1 MKKCCYLS
9 AVPMRK
15 EASHRSEMVNQ
26 LLFGDLVDV
35 LTTEGDWD
43 LICSEYDNYEGWV
56 SSQQLKPV
64 MQGDIDIFDM
74 IANTEMWIHLGDK
87 KVLVPAGAQ
96 YNHRWATSDNND
108 KKAKKT
114 VIGVAEQFLGA
125 PYLWGGR
132 TKMGIDCS
140 GLSQVVFKI
149 CGKKLPRDAWQQAE
163 TGVEV
168 SLTESREGDLAFFA
182 NTAGRIVHVGIMDGC
197 GGIIHASGM
206 VRHDTIDE
214 HGIFNAERQEY
225 SHMLKCIK
233 RLEK

>member
-1 MKKCCYLS
+1 MKKRCYLS

-35 LTTEGDWD
+35 LITECDWD
-43 LICSEYDNYEGWV
+43 MVRSEYDSYEGWV
-56 SSQQLKPV
+56 SSQQLTPV
-64 MQGDIDIFDM
+64 MQSDNELFDR
-74 IANTEMWIHLGDK
+74 IANTETWIHFDNR
-87 KVLVPAGAQ
+87 KVLVPSGAS
-96 YNHRWATSDNND
+96 YNHLWAETDNGDEKKMSDVVSV
-108 KKAKKT
+108 AK
-114 VIGVAEQFLGA
+114 EFLGA

-140 GLSQVVFKI
+140 GLSQVVYKI

-168 SLTESREGDLAFFA
+168 PLKESLEGGLAFFA
-182 NTAGRIVHVGIMDGC
+182 NPSGRIVHVGILDGR

-225 SHMLKCIK
+225 SHTLKCV
-233 RLEK
+233 RRMEL